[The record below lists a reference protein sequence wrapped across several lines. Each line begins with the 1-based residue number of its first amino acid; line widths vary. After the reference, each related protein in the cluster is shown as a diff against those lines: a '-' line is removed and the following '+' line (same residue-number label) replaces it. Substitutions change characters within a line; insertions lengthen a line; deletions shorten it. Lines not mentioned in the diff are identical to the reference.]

1 MEQLISLILKV
12 AKEQAYCFPGNKVMI
27 FTVENEGKANETA
40 AFRMIDIDE
49 EWKETFTERQRP
61 QETGRDSDKYGQWTG
76 MTAYT
81 FTVQDINHYYFI
93 TLLKTRLNNSY
104 ACMLNDAMMMLSQL
118 LQSKC
123 ETEKFA
129 LYFLN

>member
-49 EWKETFTERQRP
+49 EWETRAQALTYMGKQRWLHILP
-61 QETGRDSDKYGQWTG
+61 QCK
-76 MTAYT
+76 
-81 FTVQDINHYYFI
+81 I
-93 TLLKTRLNNSY
+93 
-104 ACMLNDAMMMLSQL
+104 
-118 LQSKC
+118 
-123 ETEKFA
+123 
-129 LYFLN
+129 

>member
-49 EWKETFTERQRP
+49 EWEQYKTLWPNMWATNGDDFINFHSARYK
-61 QETGRDSDKYGQWTG
+61 SLLLYH
-76 MTAYT
+76 YT
-81 FTVQDINHYYFI
+81 
-93 TLLKTRLNNSY
+93 TLY
-104 ACMLNDAMMMLSQL
+104 
-118 LQSKC
+118 
-123 ETEKFA
+123 
-129 LYFLN
+129 